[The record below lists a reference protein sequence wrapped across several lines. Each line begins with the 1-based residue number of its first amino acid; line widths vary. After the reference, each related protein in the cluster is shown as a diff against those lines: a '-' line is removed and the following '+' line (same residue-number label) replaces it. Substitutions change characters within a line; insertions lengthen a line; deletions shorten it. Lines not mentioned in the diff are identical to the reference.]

1 MKKKKQGMEIQGE
14 DKYFL
19 LLNKIPFAIIGLI
32 NVEVDRKSWSD
43 FDIYFFLLYV
53 CLKVAWPWSAY

>member
-1 MKKKKQGMEIQGE
+1 MWRFSKTSLTKKIKKKQVIKKMKKKKQGMEIQGE

-32 NVEVDRKSWSD
+32 NVEVDRKS
-43 FDIYFFLLYV
+43 
-53 CLKVAWPWSAY
+53 

>member
-14 DKYFL
+14 GKYFL

-32 NVEVDRKSWSD
+32 NVEVDRKS
-43 FDIYFFLLYV
+43 
-53 CLKVAWPWSAY
+53 

>member
-1 MKKKKQGMEIQGE
+1 MWRFSKTSLAKKRKKKQVIKKMKKKKQGMEIQGE

-32 NVEVDRKSWSD
+32 NVEVDRES
-43 FDIYFFLLYV
+43 
-53 CLKVAWPWSAY
+53 